1 MNTLDVL
8 AIIEGNNK
16 EIDSFS
22 FHSFPQQKLVQEQ
35 VVEWGELD
43 QKHFD
48 LAMDVRNELHLP
60 FWDAVMVTAFNNPS
74 YSQQILRAALHH
86 NHPQS
91 VFFIKSK
98 DIQSLLLNCK
108 ERIAVCSS
116 VVMKNKQIK
125 HIPMLDFHI
134 PVCDVNLKIVE
145 CVCRILNLGAGYI
158 LNSGESYHFIS
169 SSVVSWDELYSILS
183 KALRFCP
190 IIDRAWIS
198 HQLEEKSCS
207 LRVDKKNG
215 VEPIVVK
222 VIDEETVK

>member
-8 AIIEGNNK
+8 TIIGKKNK
-16 EIDSFS
+16 DIQF
-22 FHSFPQQKLVQEQ
+22 FTFKSFPQQKLVQEQ
-35 VVEWGELD
+35 IVEWSEIE
-43 QKHFD
+43 QCHFNK
-48 LAMDVRNELHLP
+48 AIEIRNQLHLP
-60 FWDAVMVTAFNNPS
+60 FWDAVMVSTFNNS
-74 YSQQILRAALHH
+74 HYSEKIMRVALYHNHNKSIFQVTFEELEQILL
-86 NHPQS
+86 S
-91 VFFIKSK
+91 YKS
-98 DIQSLLLNCK
+98 N

-116 VVMKNKQIK
+116 VMMKDSNIR

-134 PVCDVNLKIVE
+134 PVCDTNLKIVE
-145 CVCRILNLGAGYI
+145 FVCKILDLGPGYI

-169 SSVVSWDELYSILS
+169 SNIVSWDKLYNILS

-215 VEPIVVK
+215 IEPIVVK
-222 VIDEETVK
+222 TIE